1 MAFKKGESGNPS
13 GRPKGSINKTTF
25 ELRGLIAD
33 FLSNN
38 FEKISTDFELLQPK
52 DRIKYYCELLNFGLP
67 KLQTTILE
75 SDYDSLPDSQLDQII
90 ERIINNRQ
98 N

>member
-33 FLSNN
+33 FLNKN
-38 FEKISTDFELLQPK
+38 FDKITLDFDSLQPK
-52 DRIKYYCELLNFGLP
+52 ERLKFYCELLQFGLP
-67 KLQTTILE
+67 KLQTTVLE
-75 SDYDSLPDSQLDQII
+75 SEYDIMTEEQIDLVI
-90 ERIINNRQ
+90 NKIISNYKN
-98 N
+98 

>member
-1 MAFKKGESGNPS
+1 MPFIKGESGNKK

-25 ELRGLIAD
+25 ELRLLIAD

-38 FEKISTDFELLQPK
+38 FDKISKDFELLQPK
-52 DRIKYYCELLNFGLP
+52 DRLKYYCELLSFGLP
-67 KLQTTILE
+67 KLQTTVLE
-75 SDYDSLPDSQLDQII
+75 SQFESIPDEQLDNII
-90 ERIINNRQ
+90 EGIINIQ

>member
-13 GRPKGSINKTTF
+13 GRPKGSINKITY

-33 FLSNN
+33 FLNKN
-38 FEKISTDFELLQPK
+38 FDKITLDFDSLQPK
-52 DRIKYYCELLNFGLP
+52 ERLKYYCELLQFGLP

-75 SDYDSLPDSQLDQII
+75 SQFESIPDEQLDDII
-90 ERIINNRQ
+90 EGIIHRH
-98 N
+98 

>member
-1 MAFKKGESGNPS
+1 MAFKKGESGNPN

-33 FLSNN
+33 FLNKN
-38 FEKISTDFELLQPK
+38 FDKITLDFDTLQPK
-52 DRIKYYCELLNFGLP
+52 ERLKYYCELLQFGLP
-67 KLQTTILE
+67 KLQTTVLE
-75 SDYDSLPDSQLDQII
+75 NQFESIPDEQLDNII
-90 ERIINNRQ
+90 EGIINNQ